1 MPRVAV
7 GNITIYY
14 ERAGPPAGAGPPA
27 RAGSGP
33 SVVLIP
39 GLAGDHFLWRHQ
51 IPFLAQHFDVI
62 APDNRGA
69 GQSSAPDEPYT
80 IGQFADDLAGLLD
93 ALSIERAHVIGAS
106 MGGFIAQEFALRHP
120 GRLDRL
126 VLCCTSPGGPH
137 SIPIPPETVAMLA
150 QRTGDPRVDTE
161 RFLALSTSEAY
172 RASHIA
178 DIEAH
183 IAWRAAHPQL
193 VYAYHRQI
201 AAAMS
206 HDTMERLERVRASTL
221 ICHGTAD
228 RIVPVANAQL
238 LAQRIPDSRVHLFE
252 DGSHQF
258 FWEHAHAFNSL
269 VTEFLTGAVDIPPR
283 ATAGKPSGRC

>member
-1 MPRVAV
+1 MPRVAI

-14 ERAGPPAGAGPPA
+14 ERAG
-27 RAGSGP
+27 SGP
-33 SVVLIP
+33 SVVLVP
-39 GLAGDHFLWRHQ
+39 GLGGDHFLWRHQ
-51 IPFLAQHFDVI
+51 IDALAQRFDVI

-69 GQSSAPDEPYT
+69 GQSSAADEPYT
-80 IGQFADDLAGLLD
+80 IDMFADDLAGLLD

-120 GRLDRL
+120 GRLGRL
-126 VLCCTSPGGPH
+126 ILCCTSPGGPH
-137 SIPIPPETVAMLA
+137 SVPIPPDTVAALA

-172 RASHIA
+172 RASHPA

-183 IAWRAAHPQL
+183 IAWRVAHPQPL
-193 VYAYHRQI
+193 YAYHRQI

-206 HDTMERLERVRASTL
+206 HDTMDRLERIRASTL

-228 RIVPVANAQL
+228 RIVPAANARL
-238 LAQRIPDSRVHLFE
+238 LAQRIPGSRLQLF
-252 DGSHQF
+252 DGGSHQF
-258 FWEHAHAFNSL
+258 FWEQAPAFNQL
-269 VTEFLTGAVDIPPR
+269 VFEFLTGAVDIPPR
-283 ATAGKPSGRC
+283 AAAGDLSGRC

>member
-1 MPRVAV
+1 MPRAAV

-14 ERAGPPAGAGPPA
+14 ERAG
-27 RAGSGP
+27 SGP
-33 SVVLIP
+33 SVVLVP
-39 GLAGDHFLWRHQ
+39 GLGGDHFLWRHQ
-51 IPFLAQHFDVI
+51 IAPLAQHFDVI

-69 GQSSAPDEPYT
+69 GQSSAPDDPYT

-106 MGGFIAQEFALRHP
+106 MGGFIAQEFALRRP

-137 SIPIPPETVAMLA
+137 SVPIPPDTVATLA

-161 RFLALSTSEAY
+161 RFLVLSTSEAY
-172 RASHIA
+172 RVSHPA

-183 IAWRAAHPQL
+183 IAWRVAHPQPL
-193 VYAYHRQI
+193 YAYHRQI
-201 AAAMS
+201 VAALS
-206 HDTMERLERVRASTL
+206 HDTMERLERIRASTL

-228 RIVPVANAQL
+228 RIVPVANARL
-238 LAQRIPDSRVHLFE
+238 LADRIPQSRLQLF
-252 DGSHQF
+252 DGGSHQF
-258 FWEHAHAFNSL
+258 FWEQAAAFNQL
-269 VTEFLTGAVDIPPR
+269 VFEFLTGAVDVPPR
-283 ATAGKPSGRC
+283 ATAGDPSGRC